1 VGRLASAVLY
11 VLAAVLLA
19 AALASARKVRTSR
32 TLEDAAPWFALLAAA
47 VLGSAMAALFAG
59 GAR

>member
-1 VGRLASAVLY
+1 VTRLALY
-11 VLAAVLLA
+11 ALATVLLA
-19 AALASARKVRTSR
+19 AALACYRKLDRSR
-32 TLEDAAPWFALLAAA
+32 TLEDAAPWLALLAAA